1 MPSPLRFGILGT
13 GNIARQFALGV
24 TGASRSVI
32 TAVAS
37 RSIDKAKQ
45 FITEQQLPGAHA
57 HGSYDALLAAPDVDA
72 IYLSLP
78 NSMHCQWTLK
88 SLEAGKHVLCEKP
101 LAANLD
107 QAHRMFDAARRTHRA
122 LVEAF
127 MYRCFPLMQQV
138 RQAVRDGAIGR
149 LRLVRCSFNYFTSK
163 IDGNVRFDAS
173 LAGGALMDI
182 GCYCIDF
189 ARLMI
194 GTEPTEIHARGV
206 IHPSGVDEM
215 VVAFMTFPNDVQVSF
230 TCGMRAHADNSAYLC
245 GSDGYIV
252 IPIPWKPPAKGAI
265 WELRTMPRPQSESLG
280 VTRLTSGGGSGGG
293 STSGGGPTT
302 KQFTVDTDKPL
313 FALEADAFAAVVLD
327 NAAPFITE
335 ADSIA
340 DMKILDTMRKQIGLK
355 Y

>member
-1 MPSPLRFGILGT
+1 MTPLRFGILGT
-13 GNIARQFALGV
+13 GNIARQFARGV
-24 TGASRSVI
+24 AGASRSVI

-37 RSIDKAKQ
+37 RSNDKARQ
-45 FITEQQLPGAHA
+45 FASDHNIPQA
-57 HGSYDALLAAPDVDA
+57 HGSYDALLADPNVDA

-78 NSMHCQWTLK
+78 NSMHCQWTLQ

-107 QAHRMFDAARRTHRA
+107 EAHRMFDAARRTHRV

-127 MYRCFPLMQQV
+127 MYRCFPLMRQV

-194 GTEPTEIHARGV
+194 GAEPLEVQARGV

-215 VVAFMTFPNDVQVSF
+215 VVAFMTFPDETSGSVQCSF

-252 IPIPWKPPAKGAI
+252 IPIPWKPPAKDAI
-265 WELRTMPRPQSESLG
+265 WELRTMPRPQSETPSEPPR
-280 VTRLTSGGGSGGG
+280 VAAMTG

-302 KQFTVDTDKPL
+302 RQFTVDTDKPL
-313 FALEADAFAAVVLD
+313 FALEADAFAAIVLD
-327 NAAPFITE
+327 GATPFITE

-340 DMKILDTMRKQIGLK
+340 NMKILDIMRKQIGLDF
-355 Y
+355 